1 MPITLPLVEKTW
13 NVAVWSSGS
22 MLNGQSLFSW
32 IEIKFRESVLSSGS
46 FLSFQSLF
54 SGLKEA
60 GLRLFSLVVSCLS
73 LAFKSILWEAV

>member
-1 MPITLPLVEKTW
+1 M
-13 NVAVWSSGS
+13 AVWSSGS

-60 GLRLFSLVVSCLS
+60 VLRLFSLVVACPS
-73 LAFKSILWEAV
+73 LDPWLKVSEVRLFSQVVAF